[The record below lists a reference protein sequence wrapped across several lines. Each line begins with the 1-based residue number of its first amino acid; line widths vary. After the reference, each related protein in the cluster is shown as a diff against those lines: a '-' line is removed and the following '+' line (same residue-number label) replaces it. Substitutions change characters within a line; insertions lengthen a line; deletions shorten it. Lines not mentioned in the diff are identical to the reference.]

1 MIHMTYMIEAL
12 RKVAQRLAE
21 AEKNTFEFKQLINA
35 ELEKQ
40 KKAFPWMF
48 SHEVLRLESPP
59 PGAVSVVTPPEE
71 LYDIPTYTTAAY
83 GSEKLYWSVPAD
95 EITSWETTR
104 DITDE
109 EVRGYCYGNGYWINI
124 QAPKTLKELDD
135 GTHIIEDEYG
145 NVYTMK
151 PTWNCI
157 SLTVKGDENND

>member
-1 MIHMTYMIEAL
+1 MTLISDAL
-12 RKVAQRLAE
+12 IKVAQRLAE
-21 AEKNTFEFKQLINA
+21 SEKSTFELKQYIDA

-48 SHEVLRLESPP
+48 SSETIRISPP
-59 PGAVSVVTPPEE
+59 PTGVSVVSHEALNQQIRDCHSVPVYATSA
-71 LYDIPTYTTAAY
+71 YDSDKAY
-83 GSEKLYWSVPAD
+83 GGILVDDDVEPSV
-95 EITSWETTR
+95 R

-124 QAPKTLKELDD
+124 QAPKTLKEKED

-157 SLTVKGDENND
+157 SLMVKGDEE

>member
-1 MIHMTYMIEAL
+1 MTLLSDAMMAVANRLTHTEKTAFEL
-12 RKVAQRLAE
+12 RQY
-21 AEKNTFEFKQLINA
+21 IDA

-40 KKAFPWMF
+40 RKAFPWMF
-48 SHEVLRLESPP
+48 SSEVLRISPP
-59 PGAVSVVTPPEE
+59 PTVVSVISPEDVNQQIRD
-71 LYDIPTYTTAAY
+71 LYDIPVYSTSAY
-83 GSEKLYWSVPAD
+83 GSDKAYGVILVDDDVEPSV
-95 EITSWETTR
+95 R

-124 QAPKTLKELDD
+124 QAPKTLKEKED

-157 SLTVKGDENND
+157 SLMVKGDD

>member
-1 MIHMTYMIEAL
+1 MTLISDAL
-12 RKVAQRLAE
+12 IKVAQRLAE
-21 AEKNTFEFKQLINA
+21 SEKSAFDLKQYIDA

-59 PGAVSVVTPPEE
+59 PGAVSVVSPEDVNQQIKD
-71 LYDIPTYTTAAY
+71 LYDIPTYVTTTCE
-83 GSEKLYWSVPAD
+83 SDKFYWSTPSD

-124 QAPKTLKELDD
+124 QAPKTLTELDN

-157 SLTVKGDENND
+157 SLMVKGDD